1 MTRLLIVGPPGAGKG
16 TQAAR
21 LAETFGIPAI
31 ATGDIFR
38 LNIKN
43 ETPLGLQVKS
53 IVDGGDYVPDT
64 LTNELVRNRL
74 HEEDA
79 LDGFLLD
86 GYPRTTDQVTYLEQ
100 MLAGRG
106 QSVDAVIQLVADRE
120 EVVSRLRK
128 RAIEQGRV
136 DDSEEAIRHRQDVFE
151 RETAPLLS
159 IYADKGLLVQVDGLG
174 PLDDITARIMAGLA
188 ARGITPDAV
197 GVDSGVDS
205 AESQQRS

>member
-1 MTRLLIVGPPGAGKG
+1 MSRLLIVGPPGAGKG

-43 ETPLGLQVKS
+43 ETPLGLEVKS
-53 IVDGGDYVPDT
+53 IVDAGDYVPDT

-74 HEEDA
+74 HEADA

-86 GYPRTTDQVTYLEQ
+86 GYPRTTDQVRYLEE
-100 MLAGRG
+100 MLAARG

-136 DDSEEAIRHRQDVFE
+136 DDSEEAIRHRQDVFM
-151 RETAPLLS
+151 RETSPLLA
-159 IYADKGLLVQVDGLG
+159 IYEDKGLLVPVDGLG
-174 PLDDITARIMAGLA
+174 DLDEITERIMAGLA
-188 ARGITPDAV
+188 ARGITPD
-197 GVDSGVDS
+197 GVADS
-205 AESQQRS
+205 ADSHAANSNLGS